1 MRFFFVKIFSRVDNW
16 IDILEKEFK
25 FNLGKKTKQTRT
37 GMRYNN
43 NNNNNNNNKH
53 CARIILYVK
62 F

>member
-1 MRFFFVKIFSRVDNW
+1 MRFFFVKFFSRVDNW
-16 IDILEKEFK
+16 IDILEKE

-43 NNNNNNNNKH
+43 NSNNNNNNNKH